1 MNTSIISSEEVE
13 SIRAKTL
20 GTQHQI
26 HFNNAGASLMPDVV
40 RDVMIDYLQR
50 ESRWGGYET
59 AAALS
64 DQLGHV
70 YSAIARLIGAE
81 VEEIAVMENATAA
94 WHMAFH
100 SLRFQPGDE
109 VLTSKASYASN
120 YLSFL
125 QAQKRY
131 GISIVVAS
139 SQEDGA
145 VDVGKMAELVSPKT
159 RLIALTHI
167 PTNGGLINPAAAVG
181 KLARH
186 HEIPFLLDACQSV
199 GQLDIDVKEIGCD
212 FLSATGRKYLRG
224 PRGTGFL
231 YVRREILDT
240 IEPPFI
246 DLHSATWTG
255 PESYEWRS
263 DARRFESW
271 EGNLA
276 GQAGLA
282 RAIDYA
288 LEIGMDRIEA
298 RIKLLAGSFRKKLAS
313 IPGVTIWDLGSEQSG
328 IVSLTQSGIHAQ
340 ALRDALHAAK
350 INTSVLFPAAT
361 LLDSVDRSLPYMLR
375 ASIHYYNTEDELD
388 TFCEHLEAL

>member
-1 MNTSIISSEEVE
+1 MNSSVISSEEVAAF
-13 SIRAKTL
+13 RAKTL
-20 GTQHQI
+20 GTQHLI
-26 HFNNAGASLMPDVV
+26 HFNNAGAALMPDVV

-59 AAALS
+59 AAALA

-100 SLRFQPGDE
+100 SLGFQPGDE
-109 VLTSKASYASN
+109 VLTSNASYASN

-125 QAQKRY
+125 QAQNRY
-131 GISIVVAS
+131 GISIAVAPS
-139 SQEDGA
+139 LEDGA
-145 VDVGKMAELVSPKT
+145 VDVQKMAELITPKT

-186 HEIPFLLDACQSV
+186 HAIPFLLDACQSI
-199 GQLDIDVKEIGCD
+199 GQLDMNVKEIGCD

-231 YVRREILDT
+231 YIRRGILEK

-246 DLHSATWTG
+246 DLHAATWTG
-255 PESYEWRS
+255 PESFEWRP

-276 GQAGLA
+276 GKAGLG
-282 RAIDYA
+282 RAVDYA

-298 RIKLLAGSFRKKLAS
+298 RIKLLAGTFRKKLTA
-313 IPGVTIWDLGSEQSG
+313 IPGITVWDLGSEQSG
-328 IVSLTQSGIHAQ
+328 IVSLTKSGIHAQ

-350 INTSVLFPAAT
+350 VNTSVLFPSST

-388 TFCEHLEAL
+388 IFCEHLESL

>member
-1 MNTSIISSEEVE
+1 MNTSIISSEEVAAF
-13 SIRAKTL
+13 RAKTL
-20 GTQHQI
+20 GTQHLI
-26 HFNNAGASLMPDVV
+26 HFNNAGAALMPDVV

-64 DQLGHV
+64 DQLGHI

-131 GISIVVAS
+131 GIRIVVAPS
-139 SQEDGA
+139 LEDGA
-145 VDVGKMAELVSPKT
+145 VDVAKMAELVSPKT

-167 PTNGGLINPAAAVG
+167 PTNGGLVNPAAAVG
-181 KLARH
+181 KLACH

-224 PRGTGFL
+224 PRGTGLL
-231 YVRREILDT
+231 YVRREILDK

-255 PESYEWRS
+255 PDSYEWRP
-263 DARRFESW
+263 DARRFENW

-276 GQAGLA
+276 GQIGLA

-298 RIKLLAGSFRKKLAS
+298 RIKLLAGSFRNKLAS
-313 IPGVTIWDLGSEQSG
+313 IPGVTVWDLGSEQSG
-328 IVSLTQSGIHAQ
+328 IVSLTHSGIHAQ
-340 ALRDALHAAK
+340 ALRDDLHAAK

-375 ASIHYYNTEDELD
+375 ASVHYYNTEDELD
-388 TFCEHLEAL
+388 IFCEYLESL